1 MNFSGR
7 GLVAWFALVLV
18 GLMGL
23 GLLSAN
29 GCGARA
35 EVAKDKVLAQIDKV
49 LGELNV
55 KQKDIDLKRKE
66 LSNEMQVVREKKFN
80 AAVRLELLTKK
91 EETSKQEL
99 EKLKQGLA
107 RVQPKM
113 EEAKVNGKIELNGR
127 EVTADELNRMATD
140 LINRVKSKESEISS
154 QQTSSEALKRSADF
168 LASQEK
174 AAVDMLAKLD
184 LKIAEIK
191 DKKIAIDAVKSAT
204 SMVGNDTSIND
215 KINELTKQ
223 IDGMFVDV
231 ETAMRVE
238 EQKLTDLQNQ
248 TSTVDDLLT
257 ETGSDLDATMSEID
271 AILGKNGG
279 N

>member
-1 MNFSGR
+1 MKLSGR
-7 GLVAWFALVLV
+7 SLRIWSLPICL

-23 GLLSAN
+23 GLLNMA

-35 EVAKDKVLAQIDKV
+35 EVAKDKLLAQLDKV

-55 KQKDIDLKRKE
+55 KAAEIDKKRRD
-66 LSNEMQVVREKKFN
+66 LTGEMQVVREKKFN

-91 EETSKQEL
+91 QETSKQEL

-113 EEAKVNGKIELNGR
+113 EEAKTNGKIELNGK
-127 EVTADELNRMATD
+127 EITADELNRMATD
-140 LINRVKSKESEISS
+140 LINRVKSKESELGS
-154 QQTSSEALKRSADF
+154 QQTSIDALKRSADF

-174 AAVDMLAKLD
+174 AAADMLGKLD
-184 LKIAEIK
+184 LKITEIK
-191 DKKIAIDAVKSAT
+191 DKKIAIDAVKSAN

-215 KINELTKQ
+215 KIASLSKE
-223 IDGMFVDV
+223 IDNMFVDV

-238 EQKLTDLQNQ
+238 EAKLSELQNQ
-248 TSTVDDLLT
+248 TMSADELLT
-257 ETGSDLDATMSEID
+257 ETGSDLDATISEID
-271 AILGKNGG
+271 AILGKGGG

>member
-1 MNFSGR
+1 MKLSGR
-7 GLVAWFALVLV
+7 CLRVWSLPVVV
-18 GLMGL
+18 GLLGL
-23 GLLSAN
+23 GLLGSA

-35 EVAKDKVLAQIDKV
+35 EVAKDKVLAQLDKV

-55 KQKDIDLKRKE
+55 KEKQIDIKRRE
-66 LSNEMQVVREKKFN
+66 LTDEMQVVREKKFN
-80 AAVRLELLTKK
+80 AGVRLELLAKK
-91 EETSKQEL
+91 QETSKQDL

-113 EEAKVNGKIELNGR
+113 EEAKTNGKIELNGR
-127 EVTADELNRMATD
+127 EVSADELNRMATD
-140 LINRVKSKESEISS
+140 LINRVKSKESEVSS
-154 QQTSSEALKRSADF
+154 QQTSIDALKRSADF

-174 AAVDMLAKLD
+174 AAADMLGKLD
-184 LKIAEIK
+184 LKISEIK
-191 DKKIAIDAVKSAT
+191 DKKLAIDAVKSAT

-215 KINELTKQ
+215 KISSLSKE
-223 IDGMFVDV
+223 IDNMFVDV

-238 EQKLTDLQNQ
+238 EAKLSELQNQ
-248 TSTVDDLLT
+248 TMSADELLT

-271 AILGKNGG
+271 AILGKGGG

>member
-1 MNFSGR
+1 MS
-7 GLVAWFALVLV
+7 LPVVV
-18 GLMGL
+18 GLLGL
-23 GLLSAN
+23 GLFCSG

-35 EVAKDKVLAQIDKV
+35 EVAKDKVLAQLDKV

-55 KQKDIDLKRKE
+55 KEKQIDIKRRE
-66 LSNEMQVVREKKFN
+66 LTDEMQVVREKKFN
-80 AAVRLELLTKK
+80 AGVRLELLAKK
-91 EETSKQEL
+91 QDTSKQDL

-113 EEAKVNGKIELNGR
+113 EEAKTNGKIELNGR

-140 LINRVKSKESEISS
+140 LINRVKSKESEVGS
-154 QQTSSEALKRSADF
+154 QQTSIDALKRSADF

-174 AAVDMLAKLD
+174 AAADMLGKLD
-184 LKIAEIK
+184 LKISEIK
-191 DKKIAIDAVKSAT
+191 DKKLAIDAVKSAT

-215 KINELTKQ
+215 KISSLSKE
-223 IDGMFVDV
+223 IDNMFVDV

-238 EQKLTDLQNQ
+238 EAKLSELQNQ
-248 TSTVDDLLT
+248 TMSADELLT

-271 AILGKNGG
+271 AILGKGGG

>member
-1 MNFSGR
+1 MKLSGR
-7 GLVAWFALVLV
+7 RLQIWSLTVCFGLL
-18 GLMGL
+18 GL
-23 GLLSAN
+23 GLLGSA

-35 EVAKDKVLAQIDKV
+35 EVAKDKVLAQLDKV

-55 KQKDIDLKRKE
+55 KEKQIDIKRRE
-66 LSNEMQVVREKKFN
+66 LTGEMQVVREKKFN

-91 EETSKQEL
+91 QDSSKQEL

-140 LINRVKSKESEISS
+140 LINRVKSKESELGS
-154 QQTSSEALKRSADF
+154 QKTSIDALKRSADF

-174 AAVDMLAKLD
+174 AAADMLGKLD
-184 LKIAEIK
+184 LKISEIK

-215 KINELTKQ
+215 KINSLSKE
-223 IDGMFVDV
+223 IDNMFVDV

-238 EQKLTDLQNQ
+238 EAKLNELQNQ
-248 TSTVDDLLT
+248 TMSADELLT

-271 AILGKNGG
+271 AILGKGGG

>member
-1 MNFSGR
+1 MKFSGR
-7 GLVAWFALVLV
+7 GLVAWFAPVLV
-18 GLMGL
+18 GLVGL
-23 GLLSAN
+23 GLLSAS

-35 EVAKDKVLAQIDKV
+35 EVAKDKVLAQLDKV

-91 EETSKQEL
+91 QDVSKQEL
-99 EKLKQGLA
+99 DKLKQGLA

-113 EEAKVNGKIELNGR
+113 EEAKANGKIELNGR

-140 LINRVKSKESEISS
+140 LINRVKSKESEINS
-154 QQTSSEALKRSADF
+154 QQTSVDALKRSAEF

-174 AAVDMLAKLD
+174 AALDMLGKLD

-191 DKKIAIDAVKSAT
+191 DKKIAIDAVKSA
-204 SMVGNDTSIND
+204 SSVVGNDTSIND
-215 KINELTKQ
+215 KISALSKE
-223 IDGMFVDV
+223 IDNMFVDV

-238 EQKLTDLQNQ
+238 EEKLNDLKSQ
-248 TSTVDDLLT
+248 TTSADELLT

-271 AILGKNGG
+271 AILGKAGG

>member
-1 MNFSGR
+1 
-7 GLVAWFALVLV
+7 
-18 GLMGL
+18 
-23 GLLSAN
+23 
-29 GCGARA
+29 
-35 EVAKDKVLAQIDKV
+35 
-49 LGELNV
+49 
-55 KQKDIDLKRKE
+55 
-66 LSNEMQVVREKKFN
+66 
-80 AAVRLELLTKK
+80 
-91 EETSKQEL
+91 
-99 EKLKQGLA
+99 
-107 RVQPKM
+107 
-113 EEAKVNGKIELNGR
+113 
-127 EVTADELNRMATD
+127 
-140 LINRVKSKESEISS
+140 
-154 QQTSSEALKRSADF
+154 

>member
-1 MNFSGR
+1 MKLSGR
-7 GLVAWFALVLV
+7 GLVAWFAPILV
-18 GLMGL
+18 GVVGL
-23 GLLSAN
+23 GLLNVS
-29 GCGARA
+29 GCGARV
-35 EVAKDKVLAQIDKV
+35 EVAKDKVLAQLDKV

-91 EETSKQEL
+91 QEVSKQEL
-99 EKLKQGLA
+99 DKLKQGLA

-113 EEAKVNGKIELNGR
+113 EEAKANGKIELNGR
-127 EVTADELNRMATD
+127 DVTADELNRMATD
-140 LINRVKSKESEISS
+140 LINRVKSKESEINS
-154 QQTSSEALKRSADF
+154 QQTSVDALKRSAEF
-168 LASQEK
+168 LAGQEK
-174 AAVDMLAKLD
+174 AALDMVGKLD

-191 DKKIAIDAVKSAT
+191 DKKIAIDAVKSA
-204 SMVGNDTSIND
+204 SSVVGNDTSIND
-215 KINELTKQ
+215 KISALSKE
-223 IDGMFVDV
+223 IDNMFVDV

-238 EQKLTDLQNQ
+238 EEKLNDLKSQ
-248 TSTVDDLLT
+248 TTSADELLT

-271 AILGKNGG
+271 AILGKAGG

>member
-1 MNFSGR
+1 
-7 GLVAWFALVLV
+7 
-18 GLMGL
+18 
-23 GLLSAN
+23 
-29 GCGARA
+29 
-35 EVAKDKVLAQIDKV
+35 
-49 LGELNV
+49 
-55 KQKDIDLKRKE
+55 
-66 LSNEMQVVREKKFN
+66 
-80 AAVRLELLTKK
+80 LELLTKK
-91 EETSKQEL
+91 QDSSKQEL

-140 LINRVKSKESEISS
+140 LINRVKSKESELGS
-154 QQTSSEALKRSADF
+154 QKTSIDALKRSADF

-174 AAVDMLAKLD
+174 AAADMLGKLD
-184 LKIAEIK
+184 LKISEIK

-215 KINELTKQ
+215 KINSLSKE
-223 IDGMFVDV
+223 IDNMFVDV

-238 EQKLTDLQNQ
+238 EAKLNELQNQ
-248 TSTVDDLLT
+248 TMSADELLT

-271 AILGKNGG
+271 AILGKSGG

>member
-1 MNFSGR
+1 MKFSGR
-7 GLVAWFALVLV
+7 GLVAWFAPVVV
-18 GLMGL
+18 GLVGL
-23 GLLSAN
+23 GLLGAS
-29 GCGARA
+29 GCGARV
-35 EVAKDKVLAQIDKV
+35 EVAKDKVLAQLDKV

-91 EETSKQEL
+91 QEVSKQEL
-99 EKLKQGLA
+99 DKLKQGLA

-113 EEAKVNGKIELNGR
+113 EEAKANGKIELNGR

-140 LINRVKSKESEISS
+140 LINRVKSKESEINS
-154 QQTSSEALKRSADF
+154 QQTSVDALKRSAEF

-174 AAVDMLAKLD
+174 AALDMLGKLD

-191 DKKIAIDAVKSAT
+191 DKKIAIDAVKSA
-204 SMVGNDTSIND
+204 SSVVGNDTSIND
-215 KINELTKQ
+215 KISSLSKE
-223 IDGMFVDV
+223 IDNMFVDV

-238 EQKLTDLQNQ
+238 EEKLNDLKSQ
-248 TSTVDDLLT
+248 TTSADELLT

-271 AILGKNGG
+271 AILGKAGG

>member
-1 MNFSGR
+1 
-7 GLVAWFALVLV
+7 
-18 GLMGL
+18 
-23 GLLSAN
+23 
-29 GCGARA
+29 
-35 EVAKDKVLAQIDKV
+35 
-49 LGELNV
+49 
-55 KQKDIDLKRKE
+55 
-66 LSNEMQVVREKKFN
+66 
-80 AAVRLELLTKK
+80 
-91 EETSKQEL
+91 L

-140 LINRVKSKESEISS
+140 LINRVKSKESELGS
-154 QQTSSEALKRSADF
+154 QKTSIDALKRSADF

-174 AAVDMLAKLD
+174 AAADMLGKLD
-184 LKIAEIK
+184 LKISEIK

-215 KINELTKQ
+215 KINSLSKE
-223 IDGMFVDV
+223 IDNMFVDV

-238 EQKLTDLQNQ
+238 EAKLNELQNQ
-248 TSTVDDLLT
+248 TMSADELLT

-271 AILGKNGG
+271 AILGKSGG